1 MGPSSDQIERQ
12 IVQTRGS
19 MESKIV
25 ELRERSERNLARAKR
40 TALIVA
46 GAGAALGVVAVG
58 AFVIYRLTRPTST
71 GERVRRLLP
80 RGLQRVPRSLGHA
93 RLAAG
98 KRLRDG
104 VPPMRL
110 YVGDRQVG
118 EERPTTQWEKI
129 AVRAAQ
135 AAGTAAAGAIASR
148 VMSGLA
154 ETLRNRG
161 DGGSRQGT

>member
-1 MGPSSDQIERQ
+1 
-12 IVQTRGS
+12 

-25 ELRERSERNLARAKR
+25 ELRERSERQLRRAKR

-46 GAGAALGVVAVG
+46 GAGAALGVAAIG
-58 AFVIYRLTRPTST
+58 AFVIYRLTRPTT
-71 GERVRRLLP
+71 ARERARRLLP
-80 RGLQRVPRSLGHA
+80 RGLVAMPGRM
-93 RLAAG
+93 
-98 KRLRDG
+98 RDR

-118 EERPTTQWEKI
+118 EEPRTTPWERI

-148 VMSGLA
+148 VVAGVA
-154 ETLRNRG
+154 EQLRSRG
-161 DGGSRQGT
+161 EDR

>member
-12 IVQTRGS
+12 ITEARGS
-19 MESKIV
+19 MESTIV
-25 ELRERSERNLARAKR
+25 ELRERGERQVRRAKR

-46 GAGAALGVVAVG
+46 GAGAALGVAAIG
-58 AFVIYRLTRPTST
+58 AFVIYRLTRPTTAS
-71 GERVRRLLP
+71 ERASRLLP
-80 RGLQRVPRSLGHA
+80 RGLAGMPRSVRHA

-104 VPPMRL
+104 LPPVRL

-148 VMSGLA
+148 LMAGLS
-154 ETLRNRG
+154 ETLRSRG
-161 DGGSRQGT
+161 GGEAK

>member
-12 IVQTRGS
+12 ITEMRGS

-25 ELRERSERNLARAKR
+25 ELRERSERRVQRAKR

-46 GAGAALGVVAVG
+46 GTGAVIGVAAVS
-58 AFVIYRLTRPTST
+58 AFVIYRLTRPTT
-71 GERVRRLLP
+71 TRERVRRLLP
-80 RGLQRVPRSLGHA
+80 ARMARVPRSLRYA

-98 KRLRDG
+98 KRLRAG
-104 VPPMRL
+104 LPPVRL
-110 YVGDRQVG
+110 YVGERQVG
-118 EERPTTQWEKI
+118 EDRPATRWEQV

-148 VMSGLA
+148 VMAGLGEA
-154 ETLRNRG
+154 LR
-161 DGGSRQGT
+161 SRNQGK

>member
-12 IVQTRGS
+12 ITEMRGS

-25 ELRERSERNLARAKR
+25 ELRERSERRLRRARR

-46 GAGAALGVVAVG
+46 GAGAALGVAAIG
-58 AFVIYRLTRPTST
+58 AFVIYRLTRPTT
-71 GERVRRLLP
+71 VRERARRLVP
-80 RGLQRVPRSLGHA
+80 RGLVGLPR
-93 RLAAG
+93 
-98 KRLRDG
+98 RLRDG

-110 YVGDRQVG
+110 YVGDRRVG

-148 VMSGLA
+148 LLA
-154 ETLRNRG
+154 GVTEALRSRG
-161 DGGSRQGT
+161 GGSEDG

>member
-12 IVQTRGS
+12 ITEMRGS

-25 ELRERSERNLARAKR
+25 ELRDRSEQQLRRVRR
-40 TALIVA
+40 TALIVV
-46 GAGAALGVVAVG
+46 GAGAALGVAAVG
-58 AFVIYRLTRPTST
+58 AFVIYRLTRPTT
-71 GERVRRLLP
+71 ARERARRLLP
-80 RGLQRVPRSLGHA
+80 RGMSRLPRNLRHA

-110 YVGDRQVG
+110 YIGDRQVG
-118 EERPTTQWEKI
+118 EERPTTPWERI

-148 VMSGLA
+148 LMAGVTEA
-154 ETLRNRG
+154 LRNRG
-161 DGGSRQGT
+161 EDQQGG

>member
-12 IVQTRGS
+12 ITEKRGS

-25 ELRERSERNLARAKR
+25 ELRERSERRLQRARR

-46 GAGAALGVVAVG
+46 GAGAVIGVAVVS
-58 AFVIYRLTRPTST
+58 AFVVYRLTRPTT
-71 GERVRRLLP
+71 KREHARRLLP
-80 RGLQRVPRSLGHA
+80 AGMARMPRNLRQA

-98 KRLRDG
+98 ERLREG
-104 VPPMRL
+104 LPPVRL
-110 YVGDRQVG
+110 YIGDRRVG
-118 EERPTTQWEKI
+118 EERPVTRWEQI

-148 VMSGLA
+148 VMAGLGDA
-154 ETLRNRG
+154 LRNRN
-161 DGGSRQGT
+161 QTK

>member
-12 IVQTRGS
+12 ITEVRGS

-25 ELRERSERNLARAKR
+25 ELRERSERQLRRARR

-46 GAGAALGVVAVG
+46 GAGAALGVAAVG
-58 AFVIYRLTRPTST
+58 AFVVYRLTRPTT
-71 GERVRRLLP
+71 ARERVRRLVQRGGTRLP
-80 RGLQRVPRSLGHA
+80 R
-93 RLAAG
+93 
-98 KRLRDG
+98 RLRDG

-110 YVGDRQVG
+110 YIGDQQVG
-118 EERPTTQWEKI
+118 EERPTTQWERI

-148 VMSGLA
+148 LMAGVA
-154 ETLRNRG
+154 EALRSRG
-161 DGGSRQGT
+161 EDG

>member
-12 IVQTRGS
+12 IVQARGS
-19 MESKIV
+19 MEAKIV
-25 ELRERSERNLARAKR
+25 ELRERSERNLQRAKR

-46 GAGAALGVVAVG
+46 GAGAALGVAALT
-58 AFVIYRLTRPTST
+58 AFVIYRVTRPTT
-71 GERVRRLLP
+71 AGERARRLLP
-80 RGLQRVPRSLGHA
+80 RPLSRMPRGLRHA

-98 KRLRDG
+98 RRLRDG
-104 VPPMRL
+104 LPPVRL

-118 EERPTTQWEKI
+118 EERPVTRWEAI

-135 AAGTAAAGAIASR
+135 AAGTAAAGALASR
-148 VMSGLA
+148 LAAGLG

-161 DGGSRQGT
+161 RSE